1 MNGVVEDYNSVD
13 TRTAR
18 PTGRRSAEVDAERR
32 GEVRVAPL
40 ASELARSNTLRASA
54 RRRNAC
60 T

>member
-54 RRRNAC
+54 P
-60 T
+60 